1 MFNSKMVYACMVGV
15 LLALSSAAQATAT
28 SYEFGTLI
36 TGYSGA
42 PTSPDFGQLVATDNG
57 GGNWSF
63 TLSTNSNFESYFGP
77 NAFIGAMAV
86 DFAPPPE
93 HPGDTIGIS
102 GVSSSVTGLTVG
114 VSSGGGPG
122 GDFDFRYRFGG
133 GSTRLEG
140 DNQYVSWNASGMVGT
155 IEYLGLH
162 LQSAG
167 KDGCEK
173 GSAWYGPISA
183 VPEPDT
189 YALLL
194 AGLGLL
200 GFTARRKKSQ

>member
-1 MFNSKMVYACMVGV
+1 MFNSKMVYAFMTAV
-15 LLALSSAAQATAT
+15 LLALSSAAQATT
-28 SYEFGTLI
+28 TTYDFGTLI

-42 PTSPDFGQLVATDNG
+42 PSYPDFGQLVATDNG

-63 TLSTNSNFESYFGP
+63 NLSTNSNFESYFGS
-77 NAFIGAMAV
+77 NAFLGALAV
-86 DFAPPPE
+86 DFAPPPVD
-93 HPGDTIGIS
+93 PKDSLGIS
-102 GVSSSVTGLTVG
+102 AVSSSVAGMTVK

-122 GDFDFRYRFGG
+122 GDFDFRYVFGG

-140 DNQYVSWNASGMVGT
+140 DNQYVSWNVTGLSGT
-155 IEYLGLH
+155 ISHLGLH

-167 KDGCEK
+167 SGGSEQ

-189 YALLL
+189 YAMLL
-194 AGLGLL
+194 AGLAVL
-200 GFTARRKKSQ
+200 GFSARRKKL